1 MGSMCCCFF
10 TCISE
15 KNINHKSPTKTLQEG
30 PNTSNIPKDTFK
42 WVLYWQLLGLNLFQ
56 PVRIQPLPSASQGG
70 VNGGGDTVETVEHGP
85 TNQAP
90 SMRKALP
97 LPYADIILRPF
108 LKFNNPITSGNVP
121 SVALPGYIKFP
132 AVRH

>member
-1 MGSMCCCFF
+1 MLLFF
-10 TCISE
+10 YVHLRK
-15 KNINHKSPTKTLQEG
+15 KNINHKSQQKHFRNVE
-30 PNTSNIPKDTFK
+30 NTSNIPKDTFK

-56 PVRIQPLPSASQGG
+56 PVRIRPLPSASQGG

-85 TNQAP
+85 TNQAA

>member
-1 MGSMCCCFF
+1 MGFVLA
-10 TCISE
+10 TIRSE
-15 KNINHKSPTKTLQEG
+15 SFSACQ
-30 PNTSNIPKDTFK
+30 NTT
-42 WVLYWQLLGLNLFQ
+42 
-56 PVRIQPLPSASQGG
+56 LPSASQGG

-90 SMRKALP
+90 LMRKALP
-97 LPYADIILRPF
+97 LLYADIILRPF

>member
-1 MGSMCCCFF
+1 MLLFF
-10 TCISE
+10 YVHLRKKYKPQIT
-15 KNINHKSPTKTLQEG
+15 TKTLQEG
-30 PNTSNIPKDTFK
+30 PNTSNIPKDTFQ

-56 PVRIQPLPSASQGG
+56 PVRIRPLPSASQGG

-90 SMRKALP
+90 LMRKALP
-97 LPYADIILRPF
+97 LLYADIILRPF